1 MSRTKIPST
10 CPPGGKGISSMAIR
24 RRQPVVRASDP
35 HLPPIFMLSSKPA
48 GHVPGSGSDAVSL
61 LSVAKVVQL
70 LPLVLI
76 LSRNLRSGGRAS
88 GERNDNER
96 TTVKYVLFDAY
107 FPFSCLLSC
116 RKKSPRRTAG
126 LRQHHCI
133 IYFAYRLFC
142 CSVVEISES
151 AFTAL
156 RCRRIPFRRRRRV
169 LQVPYVHLPF
179 SSREAE

>member
-1 MSRTKIPST
+1 
-10 CPPGGKGISSMAIR
+10 MAIR

-107 FPFSCLLSC
+107 KKTPLQINSKKECLEGS
-116 RKKSPRRTAG
+116 
-126 LRQHHCI
+126 
-133 IYFAYRLFC
+133 
-142 CSVVEISES
+142 
-151 AFTAL
+151 
-156 RCRRIPFRRRRRV
+156 IPKPVRV
-169 LQVPYVHLPF
+169 
-179 SSREAE
+179 